1 MFRLR
6 HLAQQL
12 RRASNSAKKPSE
24 STTTDVFSSVVPNT
38 GSTARDHLANERTFL
53 AWARTGLTF
62 VGLGVAIDSLVRVS
76 QASEEAASASRRNK
90 SGRAVKQEEHA
101 WREMKED
108 KWKTHVPATAL
119 VMTGGAVLTFSTFRY
134 FRVQRVLMTGGFP
147 LNRVGMGA
155 VILSTSVVVFAS
167 LMMTISDEIIN
178 TAEFGIV
185 IPVAGSTTTKK
196 AIGSGPKE

>member
-1 MFRLR
+1 MFRHR
-6 HLAQQL
+6 QLAQRL

-76 QASEEAASASRRNK
+76 QASEEAASASRRNS

-101 WREMKED
+101 WREMKE
-108 KWKTHVPATAL
+108 
-119 VMTGGAVLTFSTFRY
+119 
-134 FRVQRVLMTGGFP
+134 
-147 LNRVGMGA
+147 
-155 VILSTSVVVFAS
+155 
-167 LMMTISDEIIN
+167 EN
-178 TAEFGIV
+178 TYIY
-185 IPVAGSTTTKK
+185 IYM
-196 AIGSGPKE
+196 